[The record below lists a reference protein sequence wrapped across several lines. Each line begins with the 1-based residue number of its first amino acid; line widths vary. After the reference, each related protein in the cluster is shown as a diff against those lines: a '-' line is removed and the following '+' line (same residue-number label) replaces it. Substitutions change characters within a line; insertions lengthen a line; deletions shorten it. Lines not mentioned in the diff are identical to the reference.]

1 MRRLNSRRC
10 VNVPPSWGSSRSR
23 SPWHGM
29 GGYAWRCWIMPAS
42 PAISRHSQHGTLS
55 GVLRPGSVIVSPP
68 DDGAFVRWD
77 RCRMVAIGIGPAGL
91 HNRLS
96 LGDSSRFVSSAATRI
111 HRDPLLTA
119 IMTTLWH
126 ESQLHG
132 LSGDFFDHCIRRI
145 FTRLGELVNVQ
156 PTRRRDRPLTDRQ
169 IKMVKEFVET
179 HLVDG
184 PERLA
189 AMVDL
194 SPDHFSRAFRASLGT
209 SPLRYV
215 SDRRVRRAKAM
226 LLEPQRTHHGYR
238 HGAGLCHAEPF
249 HRELSQGD
257 RNNAIPM
264 AAESAVAGWWKIT
277 PETMCDT
284 GILNWNDRHQSKNA
298 WTANAQQRAF
308 IAVAGTR
315 SDTGAS
321 TRMHPPANRRRCRR
335 RDQDSRRE

>member
-1 MRRLNSRRC
+1 
-10 VNVPPSWGSSRSR
+10 
-23 SPWHGM
+23 
-29 GGYAWRCWIMPAS
+29 
-42 PAISRHSQHGTLS
+42 
-55 GVLRPGSVIVSPP
+55 
-68 DDGAFVRWD
+68 
-77 RCRMVAIGIGPAGL
+77 MVAIGIDPAGL

-96 LGDSSRFVSSAATRI
+96 LGDSSRLVSSAATRI

-169 IKMVKEFVET
+169 IKMVNEFVET

-184 PERLA
+184 PERMA

-215 SDRRVRRAKAM
+215 SDRRVRRVKAM
-226 LLEPQRTHHGYR
+226 LLDPSVPITNIAMALGYATPS
-238 HGAGLCHAEPF
+238 HFTESF
-249 HRELSQGD
+249 HKATGTTPSQ
-257 RNNAIPM
+257 
-264 AAESAVAGWWKIT
+264 W
-277 PETMCDT
+277 
-284 GILNWNDRHQSKNA
+284 
-298 WTANAQQRAF
+298 
-308 IAVAGTR
+308 
-315 SDTGAS
+315 
-321 TRMHPPANRRRCRR
+321 R
-335 RDQDSRRE
+335 RDRR